1 MFEFDNEVGLWYK
14 DGALYD
20 EDAELEREKE
30 KLRSKLLLE
39 ERNTCDALMVAYPD
53 YYEVICDLY
62 NDVIDRIA
70 YMSKRELKLVE
81 LRGGELTFAAWKTYS
96 TCDVSNDPSEVADD
110 TIDRVLGYVA

>member
-20 EDAELEREKE
+20 EDAEQERAKE

-39 ERNTCDALMVAYPD
+39 ERNTCDALVVAYPD

-70 YMSKRELKLVE
+70 YMSKHELELVE
-81 LRGGELTFAAWKTYS
+81 LRGGELTFAAWKAYNAG
-96 TCDVSNDPSEVADD
+96 DDPTDVADD
-110 TIDRVLGYVA
+110 TVDEVLGYVA

>member
-14 DGALYD
+14 DGVLYD
-20 EDAELEREKE
+20 EEAELEREKE

-39 ERNTCDALMVAYPD
+39 ERNTCDALAVAYPD

-70 YMSKRELKLVE
+70 YMSKRELELVE
-81 LRGGELTFAAWKTYS
+81 LRGGELTFAAWKMYS
-96 TCDVSNDPSEVADD
+96 TYNTGDDPANIADD
-110 TIDRVLGYVA
+110 TIDEVLGYVA